1 MTRFNTMGASIS
13 LEIMCLTCFRS
24 APVEFE
30 NSVQRSVYQFYR
42 KRLFLYWQLLMKL
55 NFFLDFRLGP
65 NFVENESLLQ
75 IAWINYFEEVFTNLF
90 FPQGLP
96 SPRSQ
101 MKTKMFFGEIFCFIV
116 ISARCKATSSN
127 VRAVYDQF
135 GLSEYISEQEM
146 KNMIIMLPTNCM

>member
-13 LEIMCLTCFRS
+13 LEIMCLTYFRS

-90 FPQGLP
+90 FP
-96 SPRSQ
+96 
-101 MKTKMFFGEIFCFIV
+101 
-116 ISARCKATSSN
+116 
-127 VRAVYDQF
+127 
-135 GLSEYISEQEM
+135 
-146 KNMIIMLPTNCM
+146 